1 MAKYIRRQNKA
12 TPIPLDTPVL
22 VERVKRGRTLM
33 VMFHIVAGRAVNRSL
48 AWTLGQRLGA
58 DIGSVVSNF
67 IDQGFLLSFNAKK
80 APSIDEL
87 RAGFNPAGWR
97 EILRKALETTE
108 LLGRRFRPVAETG
121 MLLPR
126 RTFQGTVQK
135 RSASWSGSLLYE
147 TFQKYEPD
155 HPLVRETVREVM
167 QDELDVDTA
176 EREAARVF
184 ESPWQVYDLPR
195 PSPLALPLFA
205 FFNREIVLA
214 QDPEKALDE
223 MVASLYEE
231 WDD

>member
-1 MAKYIRRQNKA
+1 
-12 TPIPLDTPVL
+12 
-22 VERVKRGRTLM
+22 
-33 VMFHIVAGRAVNRSL
+33 
-48 AWTLGQRLGA
+48 
-58 DIGSVVSNF
+58 
-67 IDQGFLLSFNAKK
+67 
-80 APSIDEL
+80 
-87 RAGFNPAGWR
+87 
-97 EILRKALETTE
+97 
-108 LLGRRFRPVAETG
+108 

-184 ESPWQVYDLPR
+184 ESPWQVYALPR